1 MPSGYNAGQRDQNDQ
16 RAGDKPLTGSKN
28 SPGSAPCWANR
39 PLATD
44 DWLEFSVQTDREA
57 AEAVSEVFNRFGTGG
72 AVVEQVFNEP
82 REEADN
88 DVPLTVKTFI
98 PAHDVRIRQTLEQ
111 ALHLLSRIR
120 DLPEPRIRLLPK
132 EEWAESWKHHFCVQH
147 IGERIV
153 IVPSWIEYAP
163 QAREIIIHL
172 DPGLAF
178 GTGLHPTTRLCLQAM
193 EHILKPGDT
202 VLDVGTGSGIL
213 SIAAVKMGSPAV
225 LALDTDLLATKVA
238 RQNVELNEVSH
249 HVLVVRGSIAK
260 SPVGLALAS
269 CADVSPPTCTLRTG
283 GYDLTV
289 ANIIAEAIIELAE
302 ALVASLAPNG
312 HLIVSGIIR
321 DRAAAVRVALSTA
334 GLKIVDELQEGDWL
348 ALLGRR
354 MSPCTNSSYHPNGS
368 HMIP

>member
-1 MPSGYNAGQRDQNDQ
+1 M
-16 RAGDKPLTGSKN
+16 TGSKS
-28 SPGSAPCWANR
+28 SPGSVPCWANR

-44 DWLEFSVQTDREA
+44 DWLEFSIQTDREA

-72 AVVEQVFNEP
+72 AVVEQVFKEP
-82 REEADN
+82 REKADA

-98 PAHDVRIRQTLEQ
+98 PAQDAKTRRSLVL
-111 ALHLLSRIR
+111 ALHLLSCIR

-213 SIAAVKMGSPAV
+213 SIAAAKMGSPSV
-225 LALDTDLLATKVA
+225 LALDTDILAAKVA

-249 HVLVVRGSIAK
+249 HVHVARGSIAK
-260 SPVGLALAS
+260 SPVGLALSS
-269 CADVSPPTCTLRTG
+269 CADASPPTCTLRTS

-289 ANIIAEAIIELAE
+289 ANIIAEVIIELAE
-302 ALVASLAPNG
+302 ALAASLAPNG

-321 DRAAAVRVALSTA
+321 DREKAVRTSLSA
-334 GLKIVDELQEGDWL
+334 VGLKIVDELKEGDWL
-348 ALLGRR
+348 ALLGNRR
-354 MSPCTNSSYHPNGS
+354 
-368 HMIP
+368 